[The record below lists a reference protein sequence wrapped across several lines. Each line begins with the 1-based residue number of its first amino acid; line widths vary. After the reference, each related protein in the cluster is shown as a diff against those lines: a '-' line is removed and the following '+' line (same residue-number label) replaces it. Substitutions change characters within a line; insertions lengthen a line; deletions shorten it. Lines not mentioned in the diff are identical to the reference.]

1 MVMSLFVGK
10 AIFIVF
16 TVLAIVVL
24 IKIGTLLFV
33 QRDKE

>member
-1 MVMSLFVGK
+1 MSLFVGK
-10 AIFIVF
+10 AIFIVC

-24 IKIGTLLFV
+24 IKIGTLLLV